1 MPIHPAIQRRH
12 LLFAGATLLVGCGTV
27 PPARPLLGKVADGRY
42 HSPHGE
48 FSIELAG
55 RPSQETYFDEGRH
68 FFVDFSS
75 RGPIQLGLNTVE
87 WLALPKPMSKD
98 MFVEVAGNLAA
109 EHVRKRFGDNGKF
122 DIKDTTWVDDAA
134 QPTLRFV
141 AAGTL
146 GRQTFFWTG
155 DVVNFADALAF
166 VSSLSAFDTYVP
178 MAQRGARGV
187 PLPLVAWLQSIR
199 RL

>member
-1 MPIHPAIQRRH
+1 M
-12 LLFAGATLLVGCGTV
+12 LAGCETA
-27 PPARPLLGKVADGRY
+27 PPTRPLLGKVAEGRY
-42 HSPHGE
+42 YSPRGE

-68 FFVDFSS
+68 FFVDFSD
-75 RGPIQLGLNTVE
+75 RGIVQLGLSTVE
-87 WLALPKPMSKD
+87 WLALPKPMSTET
-98 MFVEVAGNLAA
+98 FVEVGGNLAA
-109 EHVRKRFGDNGKF
+109 EHVRKRFGDKGKF
-122 DIKDTTWVDDAA
+122 EIKDTTWVDDAA

-141 AAGTL
+141 ASGSL
-146 GRQTFFWTG
+146 GQQPLFWTG

-187 PLPLVAWLQSIR
+187 PLRLVSWLQSIR
-199 RL
+199 RA